1 MGECGCSQIDSI
13 RKAVKIENYVLAIT
27 IYRGCEYCSTGV
39 AVDLHLFTK
48 DAAKELAI
56 ENSEIFEP
64 DEYGSSMLSI
74 PIVAT
79 EDLVEASKNLPSLE
93 DYDSLPEWLQDNGL
107 SLLQGAIHIRE
118 NKLRKEREELPDTSC
133 ICTADL
139 TNWPVLPN
147 PDCPVHGSFK

>member
-13 RKAVKIENYVLAIT
+13 IEAVRITKYVLAVT
-27 IYRGCEYCSTGV
+27 IYPGCEYCMTGV
-39 AVDLHLFTK
+39 SMDLHLFTT

-93 DYDSLPEWLQDNGL
+93 YYDSLPE
-107 SLLQGAIHIRE
+107 
-118 NKLRKEREELPDTSC
+118 
-133 ICTADL
+133 
-139 TNWPVLPN
+139 
-147 PDCPVHGSFK
+147 